1 MLYLQ
6 ELTAGLLPDKGRKWF
21 HGCQAQIS
29 EAVPDRKKTSQR
41 NHSTRFLKSPIQHPR
56 HKLEYLCFRG
66 CLNLG
71 AYRACPKMQT
81 NVFLYS
87 PVSFVFLLSLA
98 MSLPI
103 ITLPLNNFFRFF
115 PVRTSHLNETGTKH
129 ICPSHLWEHHPS
141 FLFSYLHRHIKR
153 FTPWH
158 KIHNNIFKILV
169 DVLFSREL

>member
-1 MLYLQ
+1 M
-6 ELTAGLLPDKGRKWF
+6 
-21 HGCQAQIS
+21 
-29 EAVPDRKKTSQR
+29 PDRKKTSQR

-115 PVRTSHLNETGTKH
+115 PVRTSHLNETGTNTSAQSTCGTSS
-129 ICPSHLWEHHPS
+129 ILP
-141 FLFSYLHRHIKR
+141 FLLSPQAYQAFHSKA
-153 FTPWH
+153 
-158 KIHNNIFKILV
+158 
-169 DVLFSREL
+169 